1 MEEGI
6 IVRGIS
12 GFYYVETK
20 DKKIV
25 ECKARGRFRKDNVT
39 PVVGDRVE
47 IELVD
52 ENHGVV
58 DSIKERKNLLFR
70 PVVANVDR
78 AIVVFALKSPDISL
92 TIMDKLLLMIEHYNI
107 EAIICLNKKD
117 LDDQGTILNLIRD
130 IYCPIGYK
138 VIATNGRT
146 GEGIDELKDAIK
158 GGISVFSGPSGV
170 GKSSISNQLQG
181 TKHMET
187 GEVSEKISR
196 GRHTTRHAEL
206 IEVDSDTFIVDT
218 PGFSSIDLSFM
229 EPQDL
234 QYAFKEFR
242 RFLDDCRF
250 PSCYHNKEK
259 ECGIKNAVA
268 RGQIAESRYNA
279 YLEILDEIQNCRRKR

>member
-1 MEEGI
+1 MEEGTI
-6 IVRGIS
+6 IRGIS

-39 PVVGDRVE
+39 PVVGDKVE

-52 ENHGVV
+52 EKHGVV
-58 DSIKERKNLLFR
+58 NSIKERKNLLFR

-78 AIVVFALKSPDISL
+78 AIVVFALKSPDINL
-92 TIMDKLLLMIEHYNI
+92 TLMDKLLLMIEHYNI
-107 EAIICLNKKD
+107 EAVICLNKAD
-117 LDDQGTILNLIRD
+117 LDEDGTLLKMIKD

-146 GEGIDELKDAIK
+146 GEGIDELKSAIK

-170 GKSSISNQLQG
+170 GKSSISNLLQG
-181 TKHMET
+181 RTYMKT

-196 GRHTTRHAEL
+196 GKHTTRHAEL

-234 QYAFKEFR
+234 QYAFKEFG
-242 RFLDDCRF
+242 RFIEDCRF
-250 PSCYHNKEK
+250 QSCLHNKEK
-259 ECGIKNAVA
+259 ECGIKNAVE
-268 RGQIAESRYNA
+268 RGKIAESRYNA
-279 YLEILDEIQNCRRKR
+279 YLEILEEIQSCRRKR

>member
-1 MEEGI
+1 MEEGT
-6 IVRGIS
+6 IVKGIS
-12 GFYYVETK
+12 GFYYVETNS
-20 DKKIV
+20 KKIV

-47 IELVD
+47 IELSD

-58 DSIKERKNLLFR
+58 DSISKRKNLLFR

-92 TIMDKLLLMIEHYNI
+92 TLMDKLLLMIEHYNI
-107 EAIICLNKKD
+107 ESVICLNKED
-117 LDDQGTILNLIRD
+117 LDDQGTLGRIKD
-130 IYCPIGYK
+130 IYCPIGYR

-146 GEGIDELKDAIK
+146 GEGIDELRDAIK

-170 GKSSISNQLQG
+170 GKSSISNQLQSR
-181 TKHMET
+181 TLMKT
-187 GEVSEKISR
+187 GEISEKISR

-229 EPQDL
+229 EPQEL
-234 QYAFKEFR
+234 QHAFKEFEG
-242 RFLDDCRF
+242 FFEDCRF
-250 PSCYHNKEK
+250 QSCLHNKEK

-279 YLEILDEIQNCRRKR
+279 YLEILGEIQSCRRKR

>member
-1 MEEGI
+1 MEEGT

-12 GFYYVETK
+12 GFYYVETT

-39 PVVGDRVE
+39 PVVGDKVE

-52 ENHGVV
+52 EKHGVV
-58 DSIKERKNLLFR
+58 NSIKERKNLLFR

-78 AIVVFALKSPDISL
+78 AIVVFALKSPDINL
-92 TIMDKLLLMIEHYNI
+92 TLMDKLLLMIEHYNI
-107 EAIICLNKKD
+107 EAVICLNKAD
-117 LDDQGTILNLIRD
+117 LDEDGTLLKMIKD

-146 GEGIDELKDAIK
+146 GEGIDELKSAIK

-170 GKSSISNQLQG
+170 GKSSISNLLQG
-181 TKHMET
+181 RTYMKT

-196 GRHTTRHAEL
+196 GKHTTRHAEL

-234 QYAFKEFR
+234 QYAFKEFG
-242 RFLDDCRF
+242 RFIEDCRF
-250 PSCYHNKEK
+250 QSCLHNKEK
-259 ECGIKNAVA
+259 ECGIKNAVE
-268 RGQIAESRYNA
+268 RGKIAESRYNA
-279 YLEILDEIQNCRRKR
+279 YLEILEEIQSYRRKR

>member
-1 MEEGI
+1 MEEGT

-12 GFYYVETK
+12 GFYYVETT

-39 PVVGDRVE
+39 PVVGDKVE

-52 ENHGVV
+52 EKHGVV
-58 DSIKERKNLLFR
+58 NSIKERKNLLFR

-78 AIVVFALKSPDISL
+78 AIVVFALKSPDINL
-92 TIMDKLLLMIEHYNI
+92 TLMDKLLLMIEHYNI
-107 EAIICLNKKD
+107 EAVICLNKAD
-117 LDDQGTILNLIRD
+117 LDEDGTLLKMIKD

-146 GEGIDELKDAIK
+146 GEGIDELKSAIK

-170 GKSSISNQLQG
+170 GKSSISNLLQG
-181 TKHMET
+181 RTHMKT

-196 GRHTTRHAEL
+196 GKHTTRHAEL

-234 QYAFKEFR
+234 QYAFKEFG
-242 RFLDDCRF
+242 RFIEDCRF
-250 PSCYHNKEK
+250 QSCLHNKEK
-259 ECGIKNAVA
+259 ECGIKNAVE
-268 RGQIAESRYNA
+268 RGKIAESRYNA
-279 YLEILDEIQNCRRKR
+279 YLEILEEIQSYRRKR

>member
-1 MEEGI
+1 MEEGT

-20 DKKIV
+20 DNRIV
-25 ECKARGRFRKDNVT
+25 ECKARGRFRKDNIT

-52 ENHGVV
+52 DNHGVV
-58 DSIKERKNLLFR
+58 NSIRERKNLLFR

-78 AIVVFALKSPDISL
+78 AIVVFALKNPDINL
-92 TIMDKLLLMIEHYNI
+92 TLMDKLLLMIEHYNI
-107 EAIICLNKKD
+107 ESVICLNKED
-117 LDDQGTILNLIRD
+117 LDEQGTIISMIKD
-130 IYCPIGYK
+130 IYYPIGYK

-146 GEGIDELKDAIK
+146 GEGIDELKSAIK

-181 TKHMET
+181 RTHMKT
-187 GEVSEKISR
+187 GEISEKISR

-242 RFLDDCRF
+242 RFLEDCRF
-250 PSCYHNKEK
+250 QSCYHNKEK
-259 ECGIKNAVA
+259 ECGIKNAVE
-268 RGQIAESRYNA
+268 RGEIAESRYNA
-279 YLEILDEIQNCRRKR
+279 YLEILGEIQRCRRKR